1 MKDRKDQKHLN
12 DQNDLKGQNELK
24 NLSDLMDLAEDRYIE
39 EAAELDGVSASLA
52 NRKRRTRLHDKWRNR
67 IAAAAAAACLCLV
80 LVGGLLGGGLLNVDL
95 LGGDPMS
102 GTAEDPQQSGTEED
116 PQQSGT
122 ADLQQ
127 SGTADPGWWIPA
139 IELPEPEEGVTYD
152 MVACV
157 VYKGNVYV
165 ANTNGYYGEDADRI
179 RGLMDEYVGEV
190 KGNLDEWSTQSD
202 YAEEL
207 AGSVGGSIYTLKGY
221 DPDFRL
227 ACAGDDD
234 ILILEHLNGI
244 RVYKGSEI
252 FDDRLHLAENGKA
265 VSCIDHETWYYGGS
279 GEDDPVPVSID
290 EGVWNDFL
298 KEISEGT
305 FEDLQLSEVYG
316 EIAVHLYVTM
326 EDGTVNPFRISRD
339 GYVLYD
345 GLPWYGVKI
354 SDDTL
359 RAVLE
364 ACGVE

>member
-1 MKDRKDQKHLN
+1 MKNGDRKVGKSSG
-12 DQNDLKGQNELK
+12 KK
-24 NLSDLMDLAEDRYIE
+24 LMDLVEDRYIE
-39 EAAELDGVSASLA
+39 EAAELDEVSGHMK
-52 NRKRRTRLHDKWRNR
+52 RKKQFRSKWRMGF
-67 IAAAAAAACLCLV
+67 AAAAAACLCLV
-80 LVGGLLGGGLLNVDL
+80 LAGGLLGGDLQSGNLL
-95 LGGDPMS
+95 S
-102 GTAEDPQQSGTEED
+102 GTEGDPQQSGAAD
-116 PQQSGT
+116 FKQSG
-122 ADLQQ
+122 A
-127 SGTADPGWWIPA
+127 ADPGWWIP
-139 IELPEPEEGVTYD
+139 
-152 MVACV
+152 VACV

-165 ANTNGYYGEDADRI
+165 GNTNGYYGEDADRI
-179 RGLMDEYVGEV
+179 RGLLDEYVGEA

-207 AGSVGGSIYTLKGY
+207 AGSVGGAIYTLKGY

-227 ACAGDDD
+227 ACAGEDD

-244 RVYKGSEI
+244 HVYKGSEI
-252 FDDRLHLAENGKA
+252 FDDRLHMAENGKA

-305 FEDLQLSEVYG
+305 FEDLQLSEIYDG
-316 EIAVHLYVTM
+316 IAVHLYVTM
-326 EDGTVNPFRISRD
+326 EDGTVNPFRISCD

-359 RAVLE
+359 QAVLE
-364 ACGVE
+364 ACGV

>member
-1 MKDRKDQKHLN
+1 MKNGDRKVGKSSGR
-12 DQNDLKGQNELK
+12 K
-24 NLSDLMDLAEDRYIE
+24 LMDLVEDQYIE
-39 EAAELDGVSASLA
+39 EAAELDEVSGHMKKKQFRS
-52 NRKRRTRLHDKWRNR
+52 KRRMG
-67 IAAAAAAACLCLV
+67 IAAAAAACLCLV
-80 LVGGLLGGGLLNVDL
+80 LAGGLLGGDLLNGNL
-95 LGGDPMS
+95 LS
-102 GTAEDPQQSGTEED
+102 GTEGNPQQSG
-116 PQQSGT
+116 
-122 ADLQQ
+122 A
-127 SGTADPGWWIPA
+127 ADPGWWIPS
-139 IELPEPEEGVTYD
+139 IELPESEEGVTYD

-165 ANTNGYYGEDADRI
+165 GNTNGYYGEDADRI
-179 RGLMDEYVGEV
+179 RGLLDEYVGEA

-207 AGSVGGSIYTLKGY
+207 AGSVGGAIYTLKGY

-227 ACAGDDD
+227 ACAGEDD

-244 RVYKGSEI
+244 HVYKGSEI

-305 FEDLQLSEVYG
+305 FEDLQLSEIYDG
-316 EIAVHLYVTM
+316 IAVHLYVTM

-354 SDDTL
+354 SGDTL
-359 RAVLE
+359 QAVLE
-364 ACGVE
+364 ACGV

>member
-1 MKDRKDQKHLN
+1 MKDRKEQKNLN
-12 DQNDLKGQNELK
+12 GQKDLKGLA
-24 NLSDLMDLAEDRYIE
+24 DLMDLAEDRYIE
-39 EAAELDGVSASLA
+39 EAAELDGLSGGKSGAA
-52 NRKRRTRLHDKWRNR
+52 GADTACAERKKMFRRKRWTG

-80 LVGGLLGGGLLNVDL
+80 LAGGLLGG
-95 LGGDPMS
+95 DPPS
-102 GTAEDPQQSGTEED
+102 SAEGDPQQSG
-116 PQQSGT
+116 
-122 ADLQQ
+122 A
-127 SGTADPGWWIPA
+127 ADPGWWIPA
-139 IELPEPEEGVTYD
+139 IELPEPEDGVAYD

-165 ANTNGYYGEDADRI
+165 GNTNGYYGEDADRI
-179 RGLMDEYVGEV
+179 RGLLDEYVGEA

-227 ACAGDDD
+227 ACAGEDD

-244 RVYKGSEI
+244 HVYKGSEI
-252 FDDRLHLAENGKA
+252 FDDRLHLAEKGKA
-265 VSCIDHETWYYGGS
+265 VSCIDHETWYYGGRE
-279 GEDDPVPVSID
+279 EDDPVPVSID

-305 FEDLQLSEVYG
+305 FDDLQLSEIYG

-354 SDDTL
+354 SDDIL
-359 RAVLE
+359 QAVLE

>member
-1 MKDRKDQKHLN
+1 MKDGKDQKNLN
-12 DQNDLKGQNELK
+12 GQKDLKGQNKLQNQNELQ
-24 NLSDLMDLAEDRYIE
+24 NLTDLLNLVEDRYIE
-39 EAAELDGVSASLA
+39 EAAELDGAGSNVKGRS
-52 NRKRRTRLHDKWRNR
+52 RIRGKRWTG

-80 LVGGLLGGGLLNVDL
+80 LAGGLLGGDL
-95 LGGDPMS
+95 LCGAEGNPQQS
-102 GTAEDPQQSGTEED
+102 SAAEDPQQSG
-116 PQQSGT
+116 
-122 ADLQQ
+122 A
-127 SGTADPGWWIPA
+127 ADPGWWIPA
-139 IELPEPEEGVTYD
+139 IQLPEPEEGVTYD
-152 MVACV
+152 MIACV

-165 ANTNGYYGEDADRI
+165 GNTNGYYGEDADRI
-179 RGLMDEYVGEV
+179 RGMLDEYVGKA

-207 AGSVGGSIYTLKGY
+207 AGSVCGSIYTLKGY

-227 ACAGDDD
+227 ACAGEDD

-244 RVYKGSEI
+244 PIYVGSEI
-252 FDDRLHLAENGKA
+252 FEDRLHLAENGKA
-265 VSCIDHETWYYGGS
+265 VSCIDHETWYYGGN
-279 GEDDPVPVSID
+279 GEDDPVPVSFE
-290 EGVWNDFL
+290 EGVWNEFL

-305 FEDLQLSEVYG
+305 FENLQLSEIYDG
-316 EIAVHLYVTM
+316 IAVHLYVTM

-359 RAVLE
+359 HAVLE

>member
-1 MKDRKDQKHLN
+1 MKNGDRKVGKSSG
-12 DQNDLKGQNELK
+12 KK
-24 NLSDLMDLAEDRYIE
+24 LMDLVEDRYIE
-39 EAAELDGVSASLA
+39 EAAELDEVSGHMK
-52 NRKRRTRLHDKWRNR
+52 RKKQFRSKWRMGF
-67 IAAAAAAACLCLV
+67 AAAAAACLCLV
-80 LVGGLLGGGLLNVDL
+80 LAGGLLGGDLQSGNLL
-95 LGGDPMS
+95 S
-102 GTAEDPQQSGTEED
+102 GTEGDPQQSG
-116 PQQSGT
+116 
-122 ADLQQ
+122 A
-127 SGTADPGWWIPA
+127 ADPGWWIPA

-165 ANTNGYYGEDADRI
+165 GNTNGYYGEDADRI
-179 RGLMDEYVGEV
+179 RGLLDEYVGEA

-207 AGSVGGSIYTLKGY
+207 AGSVGGAIYTLKGD

-227 ACAGDDD
+227 ACAGEDD

-244 RVYKGSEI
+244 HVYKGSEI

-305 FEDLQLSEVYG
+305 FEDLQLSEIYDG
-316 EIAVHLYVTM
+316 IAVHLYVTM
-326 EDGTVNPFRISRD
+326 EDGTVNPFRISCD

-359 RAVLE
+359 QAVLE
-364 ACGVE
+364 ACGV

>member
-1 MKDRKDQKHLN
+1 MKNGDRKVGNSSGRK
-12 DQNDLKGQNELK
+12 
-24 NLSDLMDLAEDRYIE
+24 LMDLVEDRYIE
-39 EAAELDGVSASLA
+39 EAAELGEVSNHIA
-52 NRKRRTRLHDKWRNR
+52 NRDRRKQFRSKRRKGIT
-67 IAAAAAAACLCLV
+67 AAAAAACLCLV
-80 LVGGLLGGGLLNVDL
+80 LVGGLLGGDL
-95 LGGDPMS
+95 LGGETMS
-102 GTAEDPQQSGTEED
+102 GTEGDPQQG
-116 PQQSGT
+116 GA

-127 SGTADPGWWIPA
+127 SGAADLQQSGAADPGWWIPA
-139 IELPEPEEGVTYD
+139 IQLPEPEEGVTYD

-165 ANTNGYYGEDADRI
+165 GNTNGYYGEDADRI
-179 RGLMDEYVGEV
+179 RGLLDEYVGEA

-227 ACAGDDD
+227 ACVGEGD

-244 RVYKGSEI
+244 HVYKGSEI

-305 FEDLQLSEVYG
+305 FDDLQLSEVYG

-359 RAVLE
+359 QAVLE
-364 ACGVE
+364 ACGV

>member
-1 MKDRKDQKHLN
+1 MKNGDRKVGTSSGRK
-12 DQNDLKGQNELK
+12 
-24 NLSDLMDLAEDRYIE
+24 LMDLVEDRYIE
-39 EAAELDGVSASLA
+39 EAAELDEVSGHMK
-52 NRKRRTRLHDKWRNR
+52 RKKQFRSKWRMG
-67 IAAAAAAACLCLV
+67 IAAAAAACLCLV
-80 LVGGLLGGGLLNVDL
+80 LAGNLLGGELQ
-95 LGGDPMS
+95 S
-102 GTAEDPQQSGTEED
+102 GTEGDPQQSG
-116 PQQSGT
+116 
-122 ADLQQ
+122 A
-127 SGTADPGWWIPA
+127 ADPGWWIPA

-165 ANTNGYYGEDADRI
+165 GNTNGYYGEDADRI
-179 RGLMDEYVGEV
+179 RGLLDEHVGEA
-190 KGNLDEWSTQSD
+190 KGNLDEWSNQSD

-227 ACAGDDD
+227 ACVCEDD

-244 RVYKGSEI
+244 HVYKGSEI

-279 GEDDPVPVSID
+279 GEDDPVSVSID

-305 FEDLQLSEVYG
+305 FDDLQLSEIYDG
-316 EIAVHLYVTM
+316 IAVHLYVTM

-345 GLPWYGVKI
+345 GMPWYGVKI

-359 RAVLE
+359 QAVLE
-364 ACGVE
+364 ACGV

>member
-1 MKDRKDQKHLN
+1 MKNGDRKVGKSSG
-12 DQNDLKGQNELK
+12 KK
-24 NLSDLMDLAEDRYIE
+24 LMDLVEDRYIE
-39 EAAELDGVSASLA
+39 EAAELDEVSGHMK
-52 NRKRRTRLHDKWRNR
+52 RKKQFRSKWRMGF
-67 IAAAAAAACLCLV
+67 AAAAAACLCLF
-80 LVGGLLGGGLLNVDL
+80 LAGGLLGGDLQSGNLL
-95 LGGDPMS
+95 S
-102 GTAEDPQQSGTEED
+102 GTEGDPQQSGAAD
-116 PQQSGT
+116 FKQSG
-122 ADLQQ
+122 A
-127 SGTADPGWWIPA
+127 ADPGWWIPA

-165 ANTNGYYGEDADRI
+165 GNTNGYYGEDADRI
-179 RGLMDEYVGEV
+179 RGLLDEYVGEA

-207 AGSVGGSIYTLKGY
+207 AGSVGGAIYTLKGY

-227 ACAGDDD
+227 ACAGEDD

-244 RVYKGSEI
+244 HVYKGSEI

-305 FEDLQLSEVYG
+305 FEDLQLSEIYDG
-316 EIAVHLYVTM
+316 IAVHLYVTM
-326 EDGTVNPFRISRD
+326 EDGTVNPFRISCD

-359 RAVLE
+359 QAVLE
-364 ACGVE
+364 ACGV

>member
-1 MKDRKDQKHLN
+1 MKNGDRKVGKSSGR
-12 DQNDLKGQNELK
+12 K
-24 NLSDLMDLAEDRYIE
+24 LMDLVEDRYIE
-39 EAAELDGVSASLA
+39 EAAELDEVSGHMKRKKQFRS
-52 NRKRRTRLHDKWRNR
+52 KRRMGF
-67 IAAAAAAACLCLV
+67 AAAAAACLCLV
-80 LVGGLLGGGLLNVDL
+80 LAGGLLGGDL
-95 LGGDPMS
+95 LSGNLLS
-102 GTAEDPQQSGTEED
+102 GTEGNPQQSGAAD
-116 PQQSGT
+116 FKQSG
-122 ADLQQ
+122 A
-127 SGTADPGWWIPA
+127 ADPGWWIPA

-165 ANTNGYYGEDADRI
+165 GNTNGYYGEDADRI
-179 RGLMDEYVGEV
+179 RGLLDEYVGEA

-227 ACAGDDD
+227 ACVGEDD

-244 RVYKGSEI
+244 HVYKGSEI

-305 FEDLQLSEVYG
+305 FEDLQLSEIYDG
-316 EIAVHLYVTM
+316 IAVHLYVTM

-359 RAVLE
+359 QAVLE
-364 ACGVE
+364 ACGV